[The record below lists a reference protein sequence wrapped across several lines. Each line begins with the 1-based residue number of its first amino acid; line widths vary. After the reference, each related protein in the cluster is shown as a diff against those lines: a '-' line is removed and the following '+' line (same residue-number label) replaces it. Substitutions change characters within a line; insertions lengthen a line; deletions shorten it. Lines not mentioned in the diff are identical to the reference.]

1 MPSNVQPIARRG
13 VVVNTR
19 RNRFSVTVTVVVM
32 AVIAA
37 ACGGGSS
44 SSSGGSSGS
53 GKPLVIGISLSQSG
67 DFSDPGHAA
76 MLGYQLWADSV
87 NKRGGVLGRPVKLK
101 IVDDASDPNQAVTNY
116 QTLITK
122 DKVDLVFGPFST
134 LLTAPSA
141 RVASRYGYSFL
152 EPAGGGQ
159 LVFDQKLH
167 NVFFVQ
173 PAPTVNCG
181 DPFVDYLSTLPAG
194 QRPKTAAYPTLD
206 DPFATPIV
214 ERARA
219 KLEALGVKTV
229 YSQVYPAETAD
240 MTPIVAKMVAAKPDL
255 IFGGTQSLD
264 AYGIVN
270 GLVQQHYNPK
280 FLFLSNGANSAAEF
294 PNKVGANNTEGILSC
309 TDWFPELKTAGNQQ
323 FVSEY
328 LAKYGGTADTID
340 GGSAEAYAVGQVLEE
355 EAKKTGKVDNAT
367 IISTLHSGV
376 WPTVEGDLSW
386 DQYGAPKGSQ
396 LMTQWQSGKL
406 VPVWPQATALAA
418 PTSPKPPWGG

>member
-1 MPSNVQPIARRG
+1 M
-13 VVVNTR
+13 NTR
-19 RNRFSVTVTVVVM
+19 RNRFIVTVTVVVM

-44 SSSGGSSGS
+44 SSSSSGS
-53 GKPLVIGISLSQSG
+53 SKPLVIGISLSQSG

-87 NKRGGVLGRPVKLK
+87 NKRGGVLGRKVQLK

-152 EPAGGGQ
+152 EPAGGGP
-159 LVFDQKLH
+159 LVFQQKLH

-173 PAPTVNCG
+173 PAPIVNCG
-181 DPFVDYLSTLPAG
+181 DPLVDYLSTLPAD

-214 ERARA
+214 DRARA
-219 KLEALGVKTV
+219 KLEAMGIKTV

-255 IFGGTQSLD
+255 IFGGTQSVD

-270 GLVQQHYNPK
+270 GLVQQHYSPK

-294 PNKVGANNTEGILSC
+294 PGKVGANNTEGIFSC
-309 TDWFPELKTAGNQQ
+309 TDWFPELKTAGNAQ

-340 GGSAEAYAVGQVLEE
+340 NGSAEAYAVGQVLEAV
-355 EAKKTGKVDNAT
+355 AKKTGKIDNQT
-367 IISTLHSGV
+367 IINTLHSGV
-376 WPTVEGDLSW
+376 WPTIVGDLSW
-386 DQYGAPKGSQ
+386 DQYGAPTGSQ
-396 LMTQWQSGKL
+396 LMTEWLSGKL
-406 VPVWPQATALAA
+406 VPVWPQDRALAA
-418 PTSPKPPWGG
+418 PQSPKPPWGG

>member
-1 MPSNVQPIARRG
+1 M
-13 VVVNTR
+13 NTR
-19 RNRFSVTVTVVVM
+19 RNRFIVTVTVVVM

-44 SSSGGSSGS
+44 SSSGGSSGG

-87 NKRGGVLGRPVKLK
+87 NKRGGVLGRKVQLK

-181 DPFVDYLSTLPAG
+181 DPFVDWLSTLPAS

-294 PNKVGANNTEGILSC
+294 PGKVGANNTEGILSC
-309 TDWFPELKTAGNQQ
+309 TDWFPELKTPETRSSSRSTSPSTAAPPTRSTAARPRPTRSARCSRRRPRRPARSTTRPSSARCTPACGRLSRATSAG
-323 FVSEY
+323 
-328 LAKYGGTADTID
+328 
-340 GGSAEAYAVGQVLEE
+340 
-355 EAKKTGKVDNAT
+355 
-367 IISTLHSGV
+367 ISTARRRVAS
-376 WPTVEGDLSW
+376 
-386 DQYGAPKGSQ
+386 
-396 LMTQWQSGKL
+396 
-406 VPVWPQATALAA
+406 
-418 PTSPKPPWGG
+418 

>member
-19 RNRFSVTVTVVVM
+19 CNRFVVTVTVVVM

-44 SSSGGSSGS
+44 SSSGGSSAS

-76 MLGYQLWADSV
+76 MLGYQLSGDSV
-87 NKRGGVLGRPVKLK
+87 NKRGGVLGRKVVLK

-122 DKVDLVFGPFST
+122 DKVALVFGPFST

-141 RVASRYGYSFL
+141 RVASRYEYSFL

-173 PAPTVNCG
+173 PAPTVTCG
-181 DPFVDYLSTLPAG
+181 DPFVDYLSTLPAS

-206 DPFATPIV
+206 D
-214 ERARA
+214 
-219 KLEALGVKTV
+219 
-229 YSQVYPAETAD
+229 
-240 MTPIVAKMVAAKPDL
+240 
-255 IFGGTQSLD
+255 
-264 AYGIVN
+264 
-270 GLVQQHYNPK
+270 
-280 FLFLSNGANSAAEF
+280 
-294 PNKVGANNTEGILSC
+294 
-309 TDWFPELKTAGNQQ
+309 
-323 FVSEY
+323 
-328 LAKYGGTADTID
+328 
-340 GGSAEAYAVGQVLEE
+340 
-355 EAKKTGKVDNAT
+355 
-367 IISTLHSGV
+367 
-376 WPTVEGDLSW
+376 
-386 DQYGAPKGSQ
+386 
-396 LMTQWQSGKL
+396 
-406 VPVWPQATALAA
+406 
-418 PTSPKPPWGG
+418 

>member
-1 MPSNVQPIARRG
+1 M
-13 VVVNTR
+13 NTR

-87 NKRGGVLGRPVKLK
+87 NKRGGVLGRKVVLK

-181 DPFVDYLSTLPAG
+181 DPFVDYLSTLPAS

>member
-1 MPSNVQPIARRG
+1 M
-13 VVVNTR
+13 NTR
-19 RNRFSVTVTVVVM
+19 RNRFIVTVTVVVM

-87 NKRGGVLGRPVKLK
+87 NKRGGVLGRKVELK

-181 DPFVDYLSTLPAG
+181 DPFVDYLSTLPAS

-294 PNKVGANNTEGILSC
+294 PDKVGANNTEGILSC
-309 TDWFPELKTAGNQQ
+309 TDWFPELKTAGNAQ

-340 GGSAEAYAVGQVLEE
+340 GGSAEAYAVGQVLEAGGQE
-355 EAKKTGKVDNAT
+355 DRQGRQRNHHQHAALRRVADGRGRPQLGPVRRADRKPADDPVAERQARAGVAAGHGAGCAARAPSPRGAVDR
-367 IISTLHSGV
+367 
-376 WPTVEGDLSW
+376 
-386 DQYGAPKGSQ
+386 
-396 LMTQWQSGKL
+396 
-406 VPVWPQATALAA
+406 LA
-418 PTSPKPPWGG
+418 

>member
-1 MPSNVQPIARRG
+1 
-13 VVVNTR
+13 VNTR
-19 RNRFSVTVTVVVM
+19 RNRFIVTVTVVVT
-32 AVIAA
+32 ALIAA

-44 SSSGGSSGS
+44 SSGSSGGS
-53 GKPLVIGISLSQSG
+53 KPLVIGISLSQSG

-87 NKRGGVLGRPVKLK
+87 NKRGGVLGRKVELK

-152 EPAGGGQ
+152 EPAGGGP
-159 LVFDQKLH
+159 LVFEQKLH

-173 PAPTVNCG
+173 PAPVVNCG
-181 DPFVDYLSTLPAG
+181 DPFVDYLSTLPAS

-206 DPFATPIV
+206 DPFATPIAD
-214 ERARA
+214 RARA

-240 MTPIVAKMVAAKPDL
+240 MTPIVAKMIAAKPDL

-270 GLVQQHYNPK
+270 GLVQQHYNPA

-294 PNKVGANNTEGILSC
+294 PGKVGANNTEGILSC
-309 TDWFPELKTAGNQQ
+309 TDWFPELKTAGNEQ

-328 LAKYGGTADTID
+328 LAKHGGTADTID
-340 GGSAEAYAVGQVLEE
+340 NGSAEAYAVGQVLEE
-355 EAKKTGKVDNAT
+355 VAKKTGKVDNAT
-367 IISTLHSGV
+367 IINTLHSGV
-376 WPTVEGDLSW
+376 WPTVVGDLSW
-386 DQYGAPKGSQ
+386 NQYGEPTGSQ
-396 LMTQWQSGKL
+396 LMTEWLGGKL
-406 VPVWPQATALAA
+406 VPVWPQAAALAA
-418 PTSPKPPWGG
+418 PQTPKPPWGG